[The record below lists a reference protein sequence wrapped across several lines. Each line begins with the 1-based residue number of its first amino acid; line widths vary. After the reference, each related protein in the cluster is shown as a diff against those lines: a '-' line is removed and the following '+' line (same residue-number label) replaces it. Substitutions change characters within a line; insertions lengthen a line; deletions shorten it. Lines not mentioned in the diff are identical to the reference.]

1 MQIDSGMNGY
11 GYSARP
17 YKAERKA
24 EDAVP
29 QVTETSRISLS
40 GISGSSTLLSSS
52 LANALWAVEGAKIGD
67 EPPKVEPAPLI
78 QTGTQTVSQIEDIYS
93 EF

>member
-24 EDAVP
+24 EEALP
-29 QVTETSRISLS
+29 QTTETSRISLS
-40 GISGSSTLLSSS
+40 GITGSSTLLSSS
-52 LANALWAVEGAKIGD
+52 LANALWAVEGAKTGD
-67 EPPKVEPAPLI
+67 EPPKAPAAPLV
-78 QTGTQTVSQIEDIYS
+78 QTGTHTVSQIEDIYS

>member
-17 YKAERKA
+17 YKAERKI
-24 EDAVP
+24 EEAVP
-29 QVTETSRISLS
+29 QATETSRISLS
-40 GISGSSTLLSSS
+40 GITGSRTLLSSS
-52 LANALWAVEGAKIGD
+52 LANALWAVEGAKSGD
-67 EPPKVEPAPLI
+67 ELPKAAPAPLV
-78 QTGTQTVSQIEDIYS
+78 QTVSQIEDIYS

>member
-24 EDAVP
+24 EEAVT
-29 QVTETSRISLS
+29 QTTESSRISLS
-40 GISGSSTLLSSS
+40 GITGSSTLLSSS
-52 LANALWAVEGAKIGD
+52 LANALWAVEGAKLGD
-67 EPPKVEPAPLI
+67 EAPKAAPAPQI

>member
-24 EDAVP
+24 EEAIP

-40 GISGSSTLLSSS
+40 GITGSSTLLSSS
-52 LANALWAVEGAKIGD
+52 LANALWAVEGAKAGD
-67 EPPKVEPAPLI
+67 ELPPAAPTPII
-78 QTGTQTVSQIEDIYS
+78 QTGAQTVSQIEDIYS